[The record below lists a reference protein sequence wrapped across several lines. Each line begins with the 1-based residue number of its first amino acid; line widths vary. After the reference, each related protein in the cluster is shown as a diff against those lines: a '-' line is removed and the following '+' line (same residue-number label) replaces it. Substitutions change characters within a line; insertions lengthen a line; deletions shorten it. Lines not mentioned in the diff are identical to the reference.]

1 MSASAP
7 ASIYHPADPAS
18 DVVNALRLGWT
29 LAELLG
35 RIRKGA
41 RPPGLRPRQ
50 PDYAPRLTAGH
61 GTVERSS
68 TGLVFTAHRLLAL
81 AAVLDVRCVDDP
93 ELQQRIEELPTTI
106 ERWLAGYDDNF
117 YTPAQIR
124 QLLEHWSLRAWAQLN
139 ARSDAAVLAFT
150 LGMSLADTYW
160 YLRKP
165 AQRPK
170 ERVSE
175 EDWTRLL
182 SVYRLAVERDRLA
195 MLRPYLPN
203 YLVTTLRSHLNDW
216 SIGTELE
223 RAPDG
228 TLRRVPFYTRTSHPL
243 GWRISPAAWSRAST
257 LYRLTHF
264 WGYLPAFQRPNRVP
278 EVTADEEI
286 TLQENLKRQ
295 AEVWRSLIFG
305 LRPPTGYLQPA
316 DRISIR
322 LLNVGCATGL
332 VLIFGLALTAL
343 TWLIGTRLF
352 PLAAQLL
359 PGLAD
364 LESAPG
370 SEVRGWLALLVQ
382 VVPGLGVLGV
392 LGLTLYRVGRWIYQ
406 HWTDF
411 VASWLFVRRRTLKRW
426 NHRLG

>member
-1 MSASAP
+1 MAAP
-7 ASIYHPADPAS
+7 EAASIYHPADPAT

-41 RPPGLRPRQ
+41 RPPAQRPRR
-50 PDYAPRLTAGH
+50 PDYAPRLTPGH
-61 GTVERSS
+61 GAVERSS

-81 AAVLDVRCVDDP
+81 AEALDVRCADDP
-93 ELQQRIEELPTTI
+93 QLQARIEELPTAI
-106 ERWLAGYDDNF
+106 ERWLAGYEHDF

-124 QLLEHWSLRAWAQLN
+124 QLLEHWSLRVWAQLN

-170 ERVSE
+170 EGVSE

-182 SVYRLAVERDRLA
+182 SVYRLAVERDRLET
-195 MLRPYLPN
+195 LRPHLPD
-203 YLVTTLRSHLNDW
+203 YLVTTLQSHLNHW

-223 RAPDG
+223 READG
-228 TLRRVPFYTRTSHPL
+228 TLQRVPFYARTSHPL
-243 GWRISPAAWSRAST
+243 GWRISPAAWASAPS

-264 WGYLPAFQRPNRVP
+264 WGYLSAFQRPNRVP
-278 EVTADEEI
+278 DLTADEEI
-286 TLQENLKRQ
+286 ALQENLERQ

-305 LRPPTGYLQPA
+305 LRPPSGYLQPA

-322 LLNVGCATGL
+322 FLNVGCAIGL
-332 VLIFGLALTAL
+332 VLVFGIALAVMARVIA
-343 TWLIGTRLF
+343 TWLV
-352 PLAAQLL
+352 PLAARLL

-364 LESAPG
+364 LEAAPD
-370 SEVRGWLALLVQ
+370 SEVRAWLALLLQ
-382 VVPGLGVLGV
+382 IVPGIGALGV
-392 LGLTLYRVGRWIYQ
+392 LGLALYRGGRWIYQ
-406 HWTDF
+406 QWTDF

-426 NHRLG
+426 DHGLR